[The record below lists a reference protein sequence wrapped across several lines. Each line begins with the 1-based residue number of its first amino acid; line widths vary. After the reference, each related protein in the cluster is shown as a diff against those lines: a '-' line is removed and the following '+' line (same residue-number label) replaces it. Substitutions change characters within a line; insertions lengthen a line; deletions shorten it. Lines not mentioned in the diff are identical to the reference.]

1 MAETEQK
8 QTPETL
14 ADGEVKESSTQD
26 MEIAEA
32 QDDDAAVGGAGGLK
46 RVRDEADE
54 EGENSEDVKKLK
66 ADDKSVEEERLEK
79 TADAEPKSCSEPEPE
94 PKLGSTP
101 ELKSGPVELG
111 PKSFESSVEM
121 FDYFYKFL
129 HFWTPNVNVNKYEH
143 VMLLEL
149 IKKGHLEP
157 DKKIGNGIRAF
168 QVRYHPKFKSRC
180 FFLTREDDSVDDF
193 SFRKCVDHILPLPE
207 NMQVKHDVNK
217 VLGGGRGGKAG
228 GCGRGGRGHYRGR
241 GGKSRN

>member
-1 MAETEQK
+1 MAETE

-26 MEIAEA
+26 MEIVEA
-32 QDDDAAVGGAGGLK
+32 QADDAAAGGLK

-54 EGENSEDVKKLK
+54 EGENNEDVKKLK

-79 TADAEPKSCSEPEPE
+79 TADAEPKSCSEPEP
-94 PKLGSTP
+94 
-101 ELKSGPVELG
+101 KSGPIELG
-111 PKSFESSVEM
+111 PKSFESSVAM

-143 VMLLEL
+143 VTLLEL

-180 FFLTREDDSVDDF
+180 FFLTREDGSVDDF

-228 GCGRGGRGHYRGR
+228 GSGRGGRGHYRGR